1 MDKVISKLQD
11 AFKTTSEERS
21 VTESPSIGAP
31 GIPFLAMKKKK
42 AMKVIRQ
49 AR

>member
-1 MDKVISKLQD
+1 MWSRDCFMWKKLFAKLQD

-31 GIPFLAMKKKK
+31 GIPFLAMKKK
-42 AMKVIRQ
+42 RQ
-49 AR
+49 